1 MAGRIRLN
9 AGRKRPHWPKPR
21 GIKQTALQFHPF
33 LTPSVLPV
41 DADLTTS
48 LAFGIPSTHE
58 AIGFD
63 KGGDDSQALAAAV
76 GPVQRLA
83 VIRQKIGAGFP
94 AVIAKRI
101 GWTQRASST
110 FAGIH
115 TTWFGSAAEEMRLF
129 DGNPSHDITP
139 ASGRQRNQ
147 RLVDG
152 AEQHS
157 CCLAPSE
164 GAQEPHKFVM
174 NA

>member
-1 MAGRIRLN
+1 MNGKTLPIHTIIAHIEEAFARRAGRIRLN

-101 GWTQRASST
+101 GWTQRVQ
-110 FAGIH
+110 FNVC
-115 TTWFGSAAEEMRLF
+115 W
-129 DGNPSHDITP
+129 DSHNMVWQRRRRHVRYLTATP
-139 ASGRQRNQ
+139 
-147 RLVDG
+147 
-152 AEQHS
+152 
-157 CCLAPSE
+157 P
-164 GAQEPHKFVM
+164 M
-174 NA
+174 I